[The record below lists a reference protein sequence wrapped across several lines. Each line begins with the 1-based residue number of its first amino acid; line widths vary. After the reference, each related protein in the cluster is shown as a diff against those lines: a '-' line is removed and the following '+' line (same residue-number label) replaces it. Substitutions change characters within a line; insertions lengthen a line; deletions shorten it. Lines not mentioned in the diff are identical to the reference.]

1 MALGPKLAL
10 GSKLALGP
18 KLALVAKLTHGGTQ
32 KEPKNSQDMENLEKG
47 SGNGSRKGRERR
59 VVESVWELALN
70 VDAAKGKAPQKKI
83 IDT

>member
-1 MALGPKLAL
+1 M
-10 GSKLALGP
+10 ALGP
-18 KLALVAKLTHGGTQ
+18 KLALVARLSGTQ
-32 KEPKNSQDMENLEKG
+32 KKNQTRL
-47 SGNGSRKGRERR
+47 GRRR